1 MEVYKSQDLCP
12 GFCRMKMMKKEKI
25 YIVEDDEMI
34 VQLLKQHLGKA
45 YLVESVQ
52 NFRAVSQEVTE
63 IKPDLVLMD
72 ISLPYYNGFYWTTEI
87 RKTMTMPIIF
97 ISSSDDEMNAVMA
110 MNMGGDDFV
119 SKPFSLGILDA
130 KIGAFLRRVNQF
142 SQSADLKID
151 EFQLATDGRFSNGT
165 DFVQL
170 SLTETKILTALM
182 KEEGRVVAKEALLE
196 KLWENEEFIDQNT
209 LNVNMTR
216 LRKKVNELGF
226 NRIHTVRGLGYVIR

>member
-1 MEVYKSQDLCP
+1 
-12 GFCRMKMMKKEKI
+12 MKKMKKEKI

-34 VQLLKQHLGKA
+34 VQLLKQHLGKS
-45 YLVESVQ
+45 YQVESVQ
-52 NFRAVSQEVTE
+52 NFRAVSQEVAE

-119 SKPFSLGILDA
+119 AKPFSLTILDA
-130 KIGAFLRRVNQF
+130 KIAAFLRRVNQF
-142 SQSADLKID
+142 SKTADLQVDQFK
-151 EFQLATDGRFSNGT
+151 LSPDGRFSDGQT
-165 DFVQL
+165 SIQL
-170 SLTETKILTALM
+170 SPTETKILTPLM
-182 KEEGRVVAKEALLE
+182 QQVGQIVSKEVLLE
-196 KLWENEEFIDQNT
+196 SLWENEEFIDQNT

-216 LRKKVNELGF
+216 LRKKTGELGF
-226 NRIHTVRGLGYVIR
+226 DRIHTVRGVGYLVK

>member
-1 MEVYKSQDLCP
+1 
-12 GFCRMKMMKKEKI
+12 MKKEKI

-34 VQLLKQHLGKA
+34 VQLLKQHLGKS
-45 YLVESVQ
+45 YQVESVQ
-52 NFRAVSQEVTE
+52 NFRAVSQEVAE

-119 SKPFSLGILDA
+119 AKPFSLTILDA
-130 KIGAFLRRVNQF
+130 KIAAFLRRVNQF
-142 SQSADLKID
+142 SKTADLQVDQFK
-151 EFQLATDGRFSNGT
+151 LSPDGRFSDGQT
-165 DFVQL
+165 SIQL
-170 SLTETKILTALM
+170 SPTETKILTPLM
-182 KEEGRVVAKEALLE
+182 QQVGQIVSKEVLLE
-196 KLWENEEFIDQNT
+196 SLWENEEFIDQNT

-216 LRKKVNELGF
+216 LRKKVSEVGF
-226 NRIHTVRGLGYVIR
+226 DRIHTVRGVGYLVK

>member
-1 MEVYKSQDLCP
+1 
-12 GFCRMKMMKKEKI
+12 MKKEKI

-34 VQLLKQHLGKA
+34 VQILKQHLGKS
-45 YLVESVQ
+45 YQVDSVK
-52 NFRAVSQEVTE
+52 NFRAVSQEVAE
-63 IKPDLVLMD
+63 LQPDLVLMD

-130 KIGAFLRRVNQF
+130 KIAAFLRRVNQF
-142 SQSADLKID
+142 SQSTDLKLD
-151 EFQLATDGRFSNGT
+151 EFQLSTDGRFTNGEQQI
-165 DFVQL
+165 QL
-170 SLTETKILTALM
+170 SLTETKILTTLM
-182 KEEGRVVAKEALLE
+182 KEQGQVVAKEVLLE

-216 LRKKVNELGF
+216 LRKKINELGF
-226 NRIHTVRGLGYVIR
+226 NRIHTVRGVGYVIK

>member
-1 MEVYKSQDLCP
+1 
-12 GFCRMKMMKKEKI
+12 MKMMKKEKI

-34 VQLLKQHLGKA
+34 VQLLKQHLGKS
-45 YLVESVQ
+45 YQVESVQ
-52 NFRAVSQEVTE
+52 NFRAVSQEVAE
-63 IKPDLVLMD
+63 LKPDLVLMD

-130 KIGAFLRRVNQF
+130 KIGAFLRRVKQF

-151 EFQLATDGRFSNGT
+151 EFQLTTDGRFSNGL

-182 KEEGRVVAKEALLE
+182 KEEGQVVAKEALLE

-216 LRKKVNELGF
+216 LRKKINELGF
-226 NRIHTVRGLGYVIR
+226 NRIHTVRGVGYVIR

>member
-1 MEVYKSQDLCP
+1 
-12 GFCRMKMMKKEKI
+12 MMKKEKI

-34 VQLLKQHLGKA
+34 VQILKQHLGKS
-45 YLVESVQ
+45 YQVDSVK
-52 NFRAVSQEVTE
+52 NFRAVSQEVAE
-63 IKPDLVLMD
+63 LQPDLVLMD

-130 KIGAFLRRVNQF
+130 KIAAFLRRVNQF
-142 SQSADLKID
+142 SQSTDLKLD
-151 EFQLATDGRFSNGT
+151 EFQLSTDGRFTNGEQQI
-165 DFVQL
+165 QL
-170 SLTETKILTALM
+170 SLTETKILTTLM
-182 KEEGRVVAKEALLE
+182 KEQGQVVAKEVLLE

-216 LRKKVNELGF
+216 LRKKINELGF
-226 NRIHTVRGLGYVIR
+226 NRIHTVRGVGYLVK

>member
-1 MEVYKSQDLCP
+1 
-12 GFCRMKMMKKEKI
+12 MMKKEKI

-34 VQLLKQHLGKA
+34 VQLLKQHLGKS
-45 YLVESVQ
+45 YQVESVQ
-52 NFRAVSQEVTE
+52 NFRAVSQEVAE

-142 SQSADLKID
+142 SKTADLQVDQFK
-151 EFQLATDGRFSNGT
+151 LSPDGRFSDGQT
-165 DFVQL
+165 SIQL
-170 SLTETKILTALM
+170 SPTETKILTPLM
-182 KEEGRVVAKEALLE
+182 QQVGQIVSKEVLLE
-196 KLWENEEFIDQNT
+196 SLWENEEFIDQNT

-216 LRKKVNELGF
+216 LRKKTGELGF
-226 NRIHTVRGLGYVIR
+226 DRIHTVRGVGYLVK

>member
-1 MEVYKSQDLCP
+1 
-12 GFCRMKMMKKEKI
+12 MKMMKKEKI

-34 VQLLKQHLGKA
+34 VQLLKQHLGKS
-45 YLVESVQ
+45 YQVESVQ
-52 NFRAVSQEVTE
+52 NFRAVSQEVAE

-119 SKPFSLGILDA
+119 AKPFSLTILDA
-130 KIGAFLRRVNQF
+130 KIAAFLRRVNQF
-142 SQSADLKID
+142 SKTADLQVDQFK
-151 EFQLATDGRFSNGT
+151 LSPDGRFSDGQT
-165 DFVQL
+165 SIQL
-170 SLTETKILTALM
+170 SPTETKILTPLM
-182 KEEGRVVAKEALLE
+182 QQVGQIVSKEVLLE
-196 KLWENEEFIDQNT
+196 SLWENEEFIDQNT

-216 LRKKVNELGF
+216 LRKKTGELGF
-226 NRIHTVRGLGYVIR
+226 DRIHTVRGVGYLVK

>member
-1 MEVYKSQDLCP
+1 
-12 GFCRMKMMKKEKI
+12 MKMMKKEKI

-34 VQLLKQHLGKA
+34 VQLLKQHLGKS
-45 YLVESVQ
+45 YQVESVQ
-52 NFRAVSQEVTE
+52 NFRAVSQEVAE

-97 ISSSDDEMNAVMA
+97 ISSSDDEMNAVMS

-142 SQSADLKID
+142 SKTADLQVDQFK
-151 EFQLATDGRFSNGT
+151 LSPDGRFSDGQT
-165 DFVQL
+165 SIQL
-170 SLTETKILTALM
+170 SPTETKILTPLM
-182 KEEGRVVAKEALLE
+182 QQVGQIVSKEVLLE
-196 KLWENEEFIDQNT
+196 SLWENEEFIDQNT

-216 LRKKVNELGF
+216 LRKKTGELGF
-226 NRIHTVRGLGYVIR
+226 DRIHTVRGVGYLVK

>member
-1 MEVYKSQDLCP
+1 
-12 GFCRMKMMKKEKI
+12 MKKMKKEKI

-34 VQLLKQHLGKA
+34 VQLLKQHLGKS
-45 YLVESVQ
+45 YQVESVQ
-52 NFRAVSQEVTE
+52 NFRAVSQEVAE

-119 SKPFSLGILDA
+119 AKPFSLTILDA
-130 KIGAFLRRVNQF
+130 KIAAFLRRVNQF
-142 SQSADLKID
+142 SKTADLQVDQFK
-151 EFQLATDGRFSNGT
+151 LSPDGRFSDGQT
-165 DFVQL
+165 SIQL
-170 SLTETKILTALM
+170 SPTETKILTPLM
-182 KEEGRVVAKEALLE
+182 QQVGQIVSKEVLLE
-196 KLWENEEFIDQNT
+196 SLWENEEFIDQNT

-216 LRKKVNELGF
+216 LRKKVSEVGF
-226 NRIHTVRGLGYVIR
+226 DRIHTVRGVGYLVK

>member
-1 MEVYKSQDLCP
+1 
-12 GFCRMKMMKKEKI
+12 MKKETI

-34 VQLLKQHLGKA
+34 VQLLTQHLGKS
-45 YLVESVQ
+45 YRVESVQ

-63 IKPDLVLMD
+63 LQPNLILMD
-72 ISLPYYNGFYWTTEI
+72 INLPYYNGFYWTTEI

-142 SQSADLKID
+142 NKIM
-151 EFQLATDGRFSNGT
+151 QLELDHYLLSLDGYFSNES
-165 DFVQL
+165 DKVHL
-170 SLTETKILTALM
+170 SPTETKILTTLLHQQGQIVR
-182 KEEGRVVAKEALLE
+182 KEDLLE

-216 LRKKVNELGF
+216 LRKKVSELGF
-226 NRIHTVRGLGYVIR
+226 NRIHTVRGVGYIVK

>member
-1 MEVYKSQDLCP
+1 
-12 GFCRMKMMKKEKI
+12 MMKKEKI

>member
-1 MEVYKSQDLCP
+1 
-12 GFCRMKMMKKEKI
+12 MKMMKKEKI

-34 VQLLKQHLGKA
+34 VQILKQHLGKS
-45 YLVESVQ
+45 YQVDSVK
-52 NFRAVSQEVTE
+52 NFRAVSQEVAE
-63 IKPDLVLMD
+63 LQPDLVLMD

-130 KIGAFLRRVNQF
+130 KIAAFLRRVNQF
-142 SQSADLKID
+142 SQSTDLKLD
-151 EFQLATDGRFSNGT
+151 EFQLSTDGRFTNGEQQI
-165 DFVQL
+165 QL
-170 SLTETKILTALM
+170 SLTETKILTTLM
-182 KEEGRVVAKEALLE
+182 KEQGQVVAKEVLLE

-216 LRKKVNELGF
+216 LRKKINELGF
-226 NRIHTVRGLGYVIR
+226 NRIHTVRGVGYVIK